1 MKLPLYAPKEYWSA
15 SQEELDEVCN
25 GCGSKDGIKV
35 PDTIYGLSIKIA
47 CDIHL

>member
-1 MKLPLYAPKEYWSA
+1 MQLPLYAPKSYWNLT
-15 SQEELDEVCN
+15 EEEKSKICN
-25 GCGSKDGIKV
+25 GCGAKDGIKV